1 MACDAIRAESPKTAC
16 YDGSYADSLTQY
28 SSTTVE
34 EVTDSSHL
42 SHAMG
47 LPEFDNDDEFYFMRK
62 NDSFLSLQNR
72 SNRYGWV
79 WGGDA

>member
-1 MACDAIRAESPKTAC
+1 
-16 YDGSYADSLTQY
+16 
-28 SSTTVE
+28 
-34 EVTDSSHL
+34 
-42 SHAMG
+42 MG

-72 SNRYGWV
+72 SKRYGWV